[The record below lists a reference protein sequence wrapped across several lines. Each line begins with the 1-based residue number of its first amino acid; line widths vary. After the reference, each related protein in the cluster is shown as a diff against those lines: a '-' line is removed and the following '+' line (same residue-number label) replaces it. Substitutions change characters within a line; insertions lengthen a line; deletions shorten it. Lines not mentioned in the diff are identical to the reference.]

1 MNRNSIAVTVL
12 IAAIVLSVAAASTV
26 AGTAKVNWVDYETGL
41 VRAQEQ
47 GKPLMVNFTAEWCKF
62 CKQMK
67 AETYTDPAVIAYLN
81 EHFVATMVDT
91 DEQQELARQYYVRGL
106 PTIWFLT
113 SDAEKIT
120 NLPGYIDAPT
130 FLQILGFIA
139 SEAYLTLTFSDYV
152 AGLGG

>member
-1 MNRNSIAVTVL
+1 MNRISIIATVALAAVVLSAVGVSIA
-12 IAAIVLSVAAASTV
+12 
-26 AGTAKVNWVDYETGL
+26 AGTAQVNWVDYPTG
-41 VRAQEQ
+41 VARAQEQ
-47 GKPLMVNFTAEWCKF
+47 GKPLLVNFTAEWCKF

-67 AETYTDPAVIAYLN
+67 TETYTDPAVIAYLN
-81 EHFVATMVDT
+81 EHYVATMVDT
-91 DEQQELARQYYVRGL
+91 DEDQQLARQYYVRGL

-139 SEAYLTLTFSDYV
+139 SEAYLTQTFSEYV